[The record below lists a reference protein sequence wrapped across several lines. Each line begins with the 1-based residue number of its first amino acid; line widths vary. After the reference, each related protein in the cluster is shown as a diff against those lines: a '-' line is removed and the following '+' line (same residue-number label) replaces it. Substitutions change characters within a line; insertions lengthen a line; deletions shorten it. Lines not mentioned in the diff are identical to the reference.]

1 VLVVGGLNPNGVVAR
16 RPDDQSPAMPS
27 GHKPVGVDGHRR
39 ANYPGLAP
47 RQPWAVATPHVIFTL
62 ALMER
67 CRMALQVSLDLY
79 KLLVANDLWS
89 EICARSPAVCRRFLR
104 SNLQRSAEL
113 VFSDYSL
120 ILAREGIT
128 MKMRLTAG
136 LVECF
141 VLI

>member
-1 VLVVGGLNPNGVVAR
+1 
-16 RPDDQSPAMPS
+16 
-27 GHKPVGVDGHRR
+27 
-39 ANYPGLAP
+39 
-47 RQPWAVATPHVIFTL
+47 
-62 ALMER
+62 
-67 CRMALQVSLDLY
+67 MALQVSLDLY